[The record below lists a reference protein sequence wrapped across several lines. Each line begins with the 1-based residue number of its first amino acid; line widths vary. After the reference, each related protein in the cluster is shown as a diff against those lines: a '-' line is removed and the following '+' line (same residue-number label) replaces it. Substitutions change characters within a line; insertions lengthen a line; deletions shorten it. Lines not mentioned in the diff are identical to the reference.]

1 MNRSTAVRQMY
12 GAYPFD
18 ISAMSLNNGPADLL
32 KIDVDFKYE
41 RFRFDT
47 VAEDIL
53 TFNPNANDKV
63 IRNFDEIFARL
74 GFASEQVDSSF
85 FGT

>member
-1 MNRSTAVRQMY
+1 M
-12 GAYPFD
+12 
-18 ISAMSLNNGPADLL
+18 

-47 VAEDIL
+47 VGEDVL
-53 TFNPNANDKV
+53 SFSPNANDKV
-63 IRNFDEIFARL
+63 IRNFDRVAEAL
-74 GFASEQVDSSF
+74 GLDTQEDSSF